1 MRKLSVI
8 LGSLLVFAVMI
19 YVGIVILFMKKYRA
33 PSPPAVSVQA
43 PRFKAPNLEDAPPEL
58 RPAVLLGYDIMMHT
72 SMYAPAYTGNKLNCS
87 NCHFAAGL
95 ADEGIPL
102 VGVAATYPKYRKRA
116 NYATDLVART
126 NECFER
132 SMNGHA
138 LPISSREMQALQAYF
153 AWISRDT
160 PIYSKVPWLGVKIVK
175 PTRDPDRANGET
187 LFNVRCAL
195 CHGAEGAGTVQAPP
209 LWGPQSFND
218 GAGMNHLEMFSSF
231 VYANMPKGNPDL
243 SVDQAYDV
251 GAYVTSRPRPH
262 FKEKNGE

>member
-8 LGSLLVFAVMI
+8 LGSLLVLAVAL
-19 YVGIVILFMKKYRA
+19 YAGIVVLFLKRYWSPA
-33 PSPPAVSVQA
+33 PPTVTA
-43 PRFKAPNLEDAPPEL
+43 KAPQFNAPNPEDAPPEL

-95 ADEGIPL
+95 ANEGIPL

-116 NYATDLVART
+116 NYATDLVERT

-138 LPISSREMQALQAYF
+138 APVTSREMQALQAYF

-175 PTRDPDRANGET
+175 PTRNPDRANGET

-195 CHGAEGAGTVQAPP
+195 CHGADGAGTIQAPP

-218 GAGMNHLEMFSSF
+218 GAGMNKLEVFSSF
-231 VYANMPKGNPDL
+231 VYANMPRGNPDL

-262 FKEKNGE
+262 FKTQK